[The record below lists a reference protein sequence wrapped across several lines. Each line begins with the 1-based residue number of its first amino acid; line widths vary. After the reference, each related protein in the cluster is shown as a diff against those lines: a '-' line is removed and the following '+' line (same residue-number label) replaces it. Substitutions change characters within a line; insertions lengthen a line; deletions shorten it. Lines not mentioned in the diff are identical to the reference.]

1 MRVSG
6 GSGETRGRERATGRQ
21 QAASRSP
28 VSQLNSAALS
38 CCFFV
43 SANRKLHFAGTCVVI
58 LLFLLNPRSIPSIL
72 FAGGV
77 GYMLCPMLQGL
88 SHGFIEFAAT
98 IGTFLIMHKLSTGAV
113 RSKEQKER
121 KKTGERGR
129 VTLSAVHCSAAL
141 LALLSVRLVL
151 PL

>member
-1 MRVSG
+1 MRVSDG
-6 GSGETRGRERATGRQ
+6 TRGTMERAAGRQ
-21 QAASRSP
+21 QAVSRSV
-28 VSQLNSAALS
+28 VSQLSALLL
-38 CCFFV
+38 FQY

-113 RSKEQKER
+113 RRKEQKER
-121 KKTGERGR
+121 RITGAKGGE
-129 VTLSAVHCSAAL
+129 SHCQL
-141 LALLSVRLVL
+141 LTCFAHSALLSARLVL